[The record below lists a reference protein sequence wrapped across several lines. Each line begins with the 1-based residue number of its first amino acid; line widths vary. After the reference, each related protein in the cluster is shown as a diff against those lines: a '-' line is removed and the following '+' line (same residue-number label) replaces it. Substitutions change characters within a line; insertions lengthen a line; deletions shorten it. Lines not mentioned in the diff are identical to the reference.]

1 MRVEATGH
9 GGVVFARVEQV
20 TPGEFHEVQRRS
32 AAGQRLFVVPVD
44 DDALVRRV
52 HCVVV
57 EILRQLHA
65 AASGTRIRP
74 CGRNVV
80 VVHERAHEEVAAGLN
95 VGDARLPE
103 QVQQVELPHG
113 HVAETAAAGAVPEHA
128 VGRAPVLELVPPR
141 VRPHLLEVRLFQ
153 HRRYDGRQRLCVRL
167 VSLAARQDHR
177 LREAVH
183 RVGVLRDDGV
193 EQPRARRFN
202 HVGALLAPPVAQILP
217 VPQAV
222 PLLIGDDAR
231 LECALAV
238 LVAAQQLRAARNVVG
253 RDHGLAHLR
262 QPCLCR
268 RAVGQGVR
276 FFVCH
281 RRSFAAVS
289 GK

>member
-1 MRVEATGH
+1 MRVEAPGH
-9 GGVVFARVEQV
+9 CGVVLARVEQV
-20 TPGEFHEVQRRS
+20 APGEFHEVQRCA

-52 HCVVV
+52 HRVVV
-57 EILRQLHA
+57 QILRQLHTA
-65 AASGTRIRP
+65 AAGTRVGP
-74 CGRNVV
+74 GGGDVV
-80 VVHERAHEEVAAGLN
+80 VIHECAHEEVAAGLN

-103 QVQQVELPHG
+103 QIQQVELPHG

-128 VGRAPVLELVPPR
+128 VGRAPVLELIPPR

-153 HRRYDGRQRLCVRL
+153 HRRHDGRQCLRVRL
-167 VSLAARQDHR
+167 VGFAARQDHR
-177 LREAVH
+177 LRKAVH

-193 EQPRARRFN
+193 EQPRARWLH
-202 HVGALLAPPVAQILP
+202 HVGALLAPPIAQVLP
-217 VPQAV
+217 VPQTV
-222 PLLIGDDAR
+222 PLLVGDDAR
-231 LECALAV
+231 LERALAV
-238 LVAAQQLRAARNVVG
+238 FVAAQQLRAARNIIG
-253 RDHGLAHLR
+253 RDHGLAHVR
-262 QPCLCR
+262 QPRLCR